1 MTQGGTIMK
10 ARTWL
15 GGLVCAAATFLVAA
29 CGGGGG
35 GSNSTPAAA
44 PTVNYAAKL
53 NITTAEVGV
62 GRTITISAV
71 AVDSNGNDVTSSTS
85 FAWTSVDNAVAS
97 VVGSTATV
105 GNAVVTGVNTGTT
118 KVQVVATVKAA
129 DNSTVQLPAQA
140 ATITVVPASATT
152 YSLSVPNTSLSM
164 TDGQTLPVK
173 VSLVDNNGNDVSA
186 NGSGWAWASS
196 GPAVQVTA
204 NLNSAS
210 LKATNSST
218 TAAATADVS
227 VSVTAP
233 DGRVL
238 GGVIFVTVQKNGSAT
253 YRVVTTQNGD
263 PVNALQVLS
272 TYPAKFTAR
281 VLRNDDQDVTAD
293 FDGTWTYAATSPT
306 LSAAEAAGTH
316 DVTVSTSL
324 AKGAGPTQGTL
335 TVTAAST
342 KLAAKPTATLNV
354 VENPEWTLMPD
365 VQQPLV
371 LTMIGIPIPVTVGLK
386 NFGNDTPS
394 SACTGWTWTS
404 TGPVLLGGSGVG
416 PNQQIVTGTAT
427 GDFTLT
433 VSCTNVANNQ
443 LMTLKL
449 VGTVK

>member
-1 MTQGGTIMK
+1 MK

-35 GSNSTPAAA
+35 GSGSATPAAA

-85 FAWTSVDNAVAS
+85 FAWTSVDPAIAS
-97 VVGSTATV
+97 VVSSTATV
-105 GNAVVTGVNTGTT
+105 GNAVVTGVNPGTT
-118 KVQVVATVKAA
+118 SVQVVATVKAA
-129 DNSTVQLPAQA
+129 DNSTVQLPAQT

-164 TDGQTLPVK
+164 TDGQTVPVK

-186 NGSGWAWASS
+186 NGTGWAWSSS
-196 GPAVQVTA
+196 GPAVQVTP
-204 NLNSAS
+204 NLNSAT
-210 LKATNSST
+210 LKASNSST

-238 GGVIFVTVQKNGSAT
+238 GGVIFVTVQKNGTAT

-272 TYPAKFTAR
+272 TYPAKFSAR

-293 FDGTWTYAATSPT
+293 FDGTWTYAATSST
-306 LSAAEAAGTH
+306 LSASEAAGTH

-335 TVTAAST
+335 TVTAVST

-354 VENPEWTLMPD
+354 VENPEWALMPD
-365 VQQPLV
+365 VQQPLT
-371 LTMIGIPIPVTVGLK
+371 LMMFGIPIPVTVGLK
-386 NFGNDTPS
+386 HFGDDQAST
-394 SACTGWTWTS
+394 ACSGWTWVPN
-404 TGPVLLGGSGVG
+404 GPVTLSPGIGD
-416 PNQQIVTGTAT
+416 NQRIVSPTAT

-433 VSCTNVANNQ
+433 VSCTNVADNK
-443 LMTLKL
+443 LMTVKL

>member
-1 MTQGGTIMK
+1 MK

-15 GGLVCAAATFLVAA
+15 SGLVCAAATFLVAA

-35 GSNSTPAAA
+35 GSGPATPAAA
-44 PTVNYAAKL
+44 PAVNYAAKL
-53 NITTAEVGV
+53 NVSTAEVGV

-71 AVDSNGNDVTSSTS
+71 AVDSNGNDVTPSTS
-85 FAWTSVDNAVAS
+85 FAWTSVDTAVAS
-97 VVGSTATV
+97 VVGSTAAI
-105 GNAVVTGVNTGTT
+105 GNAVVTGVNPGTT
-118 KVQVVATVKAA
+118 KVQVVATVKTA
-129 DNSTVQLPAQA
+129 DNSTVQLPAET

-152 YSLSVPNTSLSM
+152 YSLSIPNTSLSM
-164 TDGQTLPVK
+164 TDGQTVPVK
-173 VSLVDNNGNDVSA
+173 VSLVDNNGSDVSA
-186 NGSGWAWASS
+186 SGTGWAWASS
-196 GPAVQVTA
+196 GSAVQVTP
-204 NLNSAS
+204 NLNTAS
-210 LKATNSST
+210 LKGVNSST

-272 TYPAKFTAR
+272 TYPARFSAR

-293 FDGTWTYAATSPT
+293 FDGTWTYAPTSST
-306 LSAAEAAGTH
+306 VSASEAAGTH

-324 AKGAGPTQGTL
+324 AKDDGPKLGTL
-335 TVTAAST
+335 TVTAVST
-342 KLAAKPTATLNV
+342 KLAAKPTASLTV
-354 VENPEWTLMPD
+354 VENPEWSLMPD

-386 NFGNDTPS
+386 HFGNDMAS
-394 SACTGWTWTS
+394 SACTGWTWAS
-404 TGPVLLGGSGVG
+404 TGPVALGGSGVG
-416 PNQQIVTGTAT
+416 PNQEIVTGTAP

-433 VSCTNVANNQ
+433 VSCTNVADGK
-443 LMTLKL
+443 LMTVKL

>member
-1 MTQGGTIMK
+1 MK

-35 GSNSTPAAA
+35 GSSGGATPAAT

-53 NITTAEVGV
+53 NITSAEVGV
-62 GRTITISAV
+62 GRTLTISAV
-71 AVDSNGNDVTSSTS
+71 AVDNSGNDVTSSTS
-85 FAWTSVDNAVAS
+85 FAWTSVDTAVVS
-97 VVGSTATV
+97 VAGSTATV
-105 GNAVVTGVNTGTT
+105 GSAVVTGVNPGTT
-118 KVQVVATVKAA
+118 TVQVVATVKAA
-129 DNSTVQLPAQA
+129 DNSTVQLPAQS

-186 NGSGWAWASS
+186 SGSAWAWTSS
-196 GPAVQVTA
+196 GTAVQVTP
-204 NLNSAS
+204 NLNSAT
-210 LKATNSST
+210 LKASNSST
-218 TAAATADVS
+218 TAAATANVS

-233 DGRVL
+233 DGRLL
-238 GGVIFVTVQKNGSAT
+238 GGVIFVTVQKNGTAT

-272 TYPAKFTAR
+272 TYPAKFSAR

-293 FDGTWTYAATSPT
+293 FDGTWTYVPTSAS

-324 AKGAGPTQGTL
+324 AKGAGPVQGTL

-342 KLAAKPTATLNV
+342 KLTAKPTASLNV

-365 VQQPLV
+365 VQQPLT
-371 LTMIGIPIPVTVGLK
+371 LMFGLPIPVTVGLK
-386 NFGNDTPS
+386 HFGDDQASN
-394 SACTGWTWTS
+394 ACTGWTWVAN
-404 TGPVLLGGSGVG
+404 GPVTLSPGIGDNQRSVSG
-416 PNQQIVTGTAT
+416 IAT

-433 VSCTNVANNQ
+433 VSCTNAVDG
-443 LMTLKL
+443 KL
-449 VGTVK
+449 LTVKLFGTVK

>member
-1 MTQGGTIMK
+1 MT

-15 GGLVCAAATFLVAA
+15 GGLVCAAATLLVAA

-35 GSNSTPAAA
+35 NSGSSTTPTATPAVSY
-44 PTVNYAAKL
+44 TAKL
-53 NITTAEVGV
+53 NVTSAEVGV
-62 GRTITISAV
+62 GRTLTLSAV
-71 AVDSNGNDVTSSTS
+71 AVDNSGNDVTASTS
-85 FAWTSVDNAVAS
+85 FAWTSADNAVAS

-105 GNAVVTGVNTGTT
+105 GGAVVTGVNPGTT
-118 KVQVVATVKAA
+118 TVQVVATVKAA
-129 DNSTVQLPAQA
+129 DNSTVQLPAQS

-186 NGSGWAWASS
+186 NGSGWAWTSS
-196 GPAVQVTA
+196 GTAVQVTPA
-204 NLNSAS
+204 LNSAT
-210 LKATNSST
+210 LKASNSST
-218 TAAATADVS
+218 TAAATANVS

-233 DGRVL
+233 DGRPL
-238 GGVIFVTVQKNGSAT
+238 GGVIFVTVQKNGTAT
-253 YRVVTTQNGD
+253 YRVVTTHNGD

-272 TYPAKFTAR
+272 TYPASFTAR

-293 FDGTWTYAATSPT
+293 FDGTWTYVPTSSS

-324 AKGAGPTQGTL
+324 AKGAGPVQGTL
-335 TVTAAST
+335 TVTAVST
-342 KLAAKPTATLNV
+342 KLAAKPTASLNV
-354 VENPEWTLMPD
+354 VENPEWALMPD
-365 VQQPLV
+365 VQQPLT

-386 NFGNDTPS
+386 NFGNDQPS
-394 SACTGWTWTS
+394 TACTGWTWVAN
-404 TGPVLLGGSGVG
+404 GPVTLSPGSGD
-416 PNQQIVTGTAT
+416 NQRNVSPTAT

-433 VSCTNVANNQ
+433 VSCTNVADGK
-443 LMTLKL
+443 LMTVKL